1 MRYLCVVTEAD
12 RAEVTKA
19 VQDSLPE
26 AQELIMAIAE
36 QLRQEGLQ
44 EGLHQGLQRG
54 QVQTL
59 RRQLS
64 LRFGEL
70 DEAVL
75 TRLESADA
83 ASLDRYAE
91 RILTASSVE
100 ELFAD

>member
-12 RAEVTKA
+12 RAEVTRA
-19 VQDSLPE
+19 VQQSLPE
-26 AQELIMAIAE
+26 AQELIMTIAE

-44 EGLHQGLQRG
+44 EGLQRG

-59 RRQLS
+59 RKHLS

-70 DEAVL
+70 NEATL